1 MSVSGKKSIACFS
14 LFFWCPYPRTLRN
27 PELSSAASMIN
38 YRNILTIMFQFLWC
52 SYAVIHRQHSAFHL
66 WKACLLP
73 PCCSY
78 NAKSISHLKLS
89 SQFTLRHVL
98 QYHAFCNISSFTNL
112 EQVFTKYS
120 TYLDSLARILHLI
133 VYIFLLNPCRKK
145 SYLSNVSLQ

>member
-1 MSVSGKKSIACFS
+1 MSVSGKKNIACFS
-14 LFFWCPYPRTLRN
+14 LFFWCPYPRTLQN

-38 YRNILTIMFQFLWC
+38 YRNILTIMFQFCNVLILL
-52 SYAVIHRQHSAFHL
+52 SIRSSAFHL
-66 WKACLLP
+66 WKAWLLP

-89 SQFTLRHVL
+89 SQYTLRHVL

-120 TYLDSLARILHLI
+120 TYLDSLAGILHLI
-133 VYIFLLNPCRKK
+133 VYIFLLNPCREK